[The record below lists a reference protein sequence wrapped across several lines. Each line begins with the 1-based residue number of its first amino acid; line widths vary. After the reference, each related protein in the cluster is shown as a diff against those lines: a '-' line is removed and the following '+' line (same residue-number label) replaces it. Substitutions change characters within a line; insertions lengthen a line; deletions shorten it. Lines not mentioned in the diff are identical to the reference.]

1 MLRLGASAS
10 QIGPN
15 EDLAGVLAV
24 VNQLRAALTQQI
36 RTSSEPGQQPEPVP
50 AAALEAPPA
59 VDDEA
64 CAADSDQEG
73 EAEAETVSNVQDAVA
88 AQKKAEEEEALP
100 VKPVPTPVRGDVSG
114 ALQRLKSSMALALP
128 ASPSPNTEPSEKKEP
143 PCHGTQAPAAAQNAS
158 APNALNSSNDA
169 SAPAVNSTTHKREYM
184 RLVPGLARE
193 LECVARGSVLLLLSI
208 VFHT

>member
-10 QIGPN
+10 QLGPN

-36 RTSSEPGQQPEPVP
+36 RTSSEPGQQPEPV
-50 AAALEAPPA
+50 LEAPPA
-59 VDDEA
+59 VDEEA

-73 EAEAETVSNVQDAVA
+73 EADAETVSDVQDAVA
-88 AQKKAEEEEALP
+88 AQKKAEEEETLAA
-100 VKPVPTPVRGDVSG
+100 KPVPTPVRGDVSG

-143 PCHGTQAPAAAQNAS
+143 PCNETQTPAAAQNAS

-169 SAPAVNSTTHKREYM
+169 SSVAVNSTTHKREYM
-184 RLVPGLARE
+184 RLVPGLA
-193 LECVARGSVLLLLSI
+193 SQP
-208 VFHT
+208 